1 MPKKKKRRPRPPLS
15 LDMGKA
21 ERPIFVTDAEVKQDL
36 AGVSRLTN
44 PTKKTRSRSSK
55 LSAGDPDA
63 TAEQTASGEETV
75 GGSAPTPDQNVVEE
89 IGEAVGI
96 TYEDTEPL
104 DIEEKRSKRDR
115 RRWELNPASSEDFE
129 DRNREKS

>member
-1 MPKKKKRRPRPPLS
+1 MPKKKKRRPLS
-15 LDMGKA
+15 QDAGKA
-21 ERPIFVTDAEVKQDL
+21 ERPIFVMDAEVKEDL
-36 AGVSRLTN
+36 AGASHLTN
-44 PTKKTRSRSSK
+44 LSRKMHSRGSK

-63 TAEQTASGEETV
+63 NGDQIASGEETAA
-75 GGSAPTPDQNVVEE
+75 GSASTPDQNVVEE
-89 IGEAVGI
+89 IGEAAGI

-129 DRNREKS
+129 DRNRKKS